1 VDTQGKIYTIIGEN
15 IMYRGF
21 NIIVKTGEAGTLK
34 ATTDDPFKWFPE
46 LKPLF
51 KNFDIEVLEFE
62 VKSKEKN
69 IIQNIFKIRK
79 F

>member
-1 VDTQGKIYTIIGEN
+1 
-15 IMYRGF
+15 MYRGF
-21 NIIVKTGEAGTLK
+21 NIIVKTDGAGSLK
-34 ATTDDPFKWFPE
+34 AHTDDPFKWFPE

-69 IIQNIFKIRK
+69 IVKNIFKIRR

>member
-1 VDTQGKIYTIIGEN
+1 
-15 IMYRGF
+15 MYKGF
-21 NIIVKTGEAGTLK
+21 NIIVKTEEAGSLR
-34 ATTDDPFKWFPE
+34 AHTDNPFEWFPE

-62 VKSKEKN
+62 IKSKDKN
-69 IIQNIFKIRK
+69 IVKNIYKIRK

>member
-1 VDTQGKIYTIIGEN
+1 
-15 IMYRGF
+15 MYRGF
-21 NIIVKTGEAGTLK
+21 NIIVKTGEAGSLK
-34 ATTDDPFKWFPE
+34 AATNNPFVWFPE

-62 VKSKEKN
+62 VKSKEEN
-69 IIQNIFKIRK
+69 IVKNIFKIRK